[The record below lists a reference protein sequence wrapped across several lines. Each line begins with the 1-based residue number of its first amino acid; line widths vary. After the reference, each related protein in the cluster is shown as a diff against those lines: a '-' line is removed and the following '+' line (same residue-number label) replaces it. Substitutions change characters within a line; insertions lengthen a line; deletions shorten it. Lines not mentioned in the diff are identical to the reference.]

1 MKNQKVNSKSILEQ
15 INERAAAID
24 VGSLKHYVAVN
35 TNLTNQSIRT
45 YGCYTSD
52 LRQLAEWL
60 KSLGIQTV
68 AIESTGVYWLG
79 IYLMLE
85 AYDIEVCLVNAS
97 HVKNVPGRKTD
108 VQDCQWL
115 QQLHSYGLLRASFQ
129 PDLMSRQLR
138 DYVRQ
143 RQRLV
148 KEQSRNLL
156 QMQKAMD
163 QMNIKLHE
171 VISDISGKSGMAII
185 QAILNGERDRN
196 KLAQLADRRVKKSK
210 EEIAKALEGFW
221 QPANLF
227 ELEQAYERYNFLGTQ
242 VSGCDEKIEQTLE
255 EQKRRYGK
263 KSNSSQYLQI
273 KTAEKKRERESM
285 NQNFV

>member
-1 MKNQKVNSKSILEQ
+1 MKNQKVNSESLLSR
-15 INERAAAID
+15 INSHAAGID
-24 VGSLKHYVAVN
+24 VGSQKHYVAVN
-35 TNLTNQSIRT
+35 PDLSDKPIRT
-45 YGCYTSD
+45 FGCYTSD

-60 KSLGIQTV
+60 KSLGITTV

-85 AYDIEVCLVNAS
+85 AYDINVCLVNAS

-129 PDLMSRQLR
+129 PDLAARQLR

-171 VISDISGKSGMAII
+171 VISDISGKSGIAII
-185 QAILNGERDRN
+185 QAILKGERDSH
-196 KLAQLADRRVKKSK
+196 KLADLADRRVKKSR

-221 QPANLF
+221 RPANLF
-227 ELEQAYERYNFLGTQ
+227 ELEQAYQRYVFLGGQ
-242 VSGCDEKIEQTLE
+242 ISCCDAKIEQTLV
-255 EQKRRYGK
+255 EQQEKYGK
-263 KSNSSQYLQI
+263 QVSSSEHLKI
-273 KTAEKKRERESM
+273 KEAAKKKEKENM
-285 NQNFV
+285 NRNFV

>member
-1 MKNQKVNSKSILEQ
+1 MKTQAVSSDSILSK
-15 INERAAAID
+15 INSHAAGID
-24 VGSLKHYVAVN
+24 VGSQKHYVAVSSS
-35 TNLTNQSIRT
+35 LTDKPIRT

-60 KSLGIQTV
+60 KSLGITTV

-85 AYDIEVCLVNAS
+85 AYDIDVCLVNAS

-129 PDLMSRQLR
+129 PDLGARQLR

-171 VISDISGKSGMAII
+171 VISDISGKSGIAII
-185 QAILNGERDRN
+185 QAILKGERDCN
-196 KLAQLADRRVKKSK
+196 KLAKLADRRVKKSQ

-221 QPANLF
+221 RPANLF
-227 ELEQAYERYNFLGTQ
+227 ELEQAYQRYTFLGNQ
-242 VSGCDEKIEQTLE
+242 VSSCDAKIEQTLA
-255 EQKRRYGK
+255 EQQQRYGK
-263 KSNSSQYLQI
+263 KTNTLAHL
-273 KTAEKKRERESM
+273 KVKEAEKKKKKKT
-285 NQNFV
+285 